1 MTTIN
6 VPIEIPEA
14 LEPYQPVTLFASA
27 KGWTP
32 ETTDDEGNVMTAEQ
46 YAIRFV
52 KRMVRDEM
60 GSILVSKSISK
71 IETDINNLLG

>member
-14 LEPYQPVTLFASA
+14 LEPHQPITLFASA

-32 ETTDDEGNVMTAEQ
+32 ETTDDEGNIMTAEQ

-60 GSILVSKSISK
+60 RSILVARSINQV
-71 IETDINNLLG
+71 ETNINKLLE